1 MFTGAE
7 RTYLPPFYG
16 TSLLKKR
23 TPASAGLLCTRSLP
37 SAAHK
42 IVGNERALP
51 CNKAGW
57 ERGPPHCCSPFPN
70 GSFVHACMPPLC
82 AERESFL
89 PLLIVIAAV
98 SSDDCCCRCRSVSGG
113 GEGGGGGAK
122 RPPPTRTNGAGRG
135 FGVRKGGGG
144 GGGSKHS
151 GTREGRGRRR
161 TRGRKSEGGQKW
173 HIFSLGKEACLG
185 VLVIVHYYGKLAI
198 RNLKRLPLEKR
209 CAFLPS
215 RAMQKKGENISMMP
229 KRA

>member
-1 MFTGAE
+1 MSGISTPREIIKKKEWEKGIDGKNQSGIFSELFKRLSLLSQRRKSNMFTGAE

-113 GEGGGGGAK
+113 GGGGGGGAK
-122 RPPPTRTNGAGRG
+122 RPPPTRTNGTGRG

-144 GGGSKHS
+144 GSKHS
-151 GTREGRGRRR
+151 GTREEEEEEEEDAG
-161 TRGRKSEGGQKW
+161 
-173 HIFSLGKEACLG
+173 
-185 VLVIVHYYGKLAI
+185 
-198 RNLKRLPLEKR
+198 EK
-209 CAFLPS
+209 
-215 RAMQKKGENISMMP
+215 K
-229 KRA
+229 